1 MRYSTFNTKDKDQ
14 NYDQQRLDKIRYI
27 PGKLDQNWPKWPQ
40 KGTVQML
47 HVAPI
52 VSTGKVF
59 GQKSKVRPFLEMAY
73 LAHLAG

>member
-1 MRYSTFNTKDKDQ
+1 MSF
-14 NYDQQRLDKIRYI
+14 
-27 PGKLDQNWPKWPQ
+27 PEWPQ

-73 LAHLAG
+73 LARLAG